1 MPPGDHEGKLSTWWG
16 SLGPVLACAVQRKKV
31 TVGILPGRYPNRKAG
46 HSGVGV
52 PGSSHGDGVQSP
64 GRAPWAIMAE
74 GG

>member
-1 MPPGDHEGKLSTWWG
+1 METLYFVGEPRTSAGLCGAG
-16 SLGPVLACAVQRKKV
+16 RKKV